1 MQRLLEGEGFEELA
15 AGASVGGV
23 AGAAGRML
31 NEPEAGIG
39 LQACRLLVADACMG
53 GSEAQPAVF
62 EAGTPW
68 WRS

>member
-1 MQRLLEGEGFEELA
+1 MLGGEGFEELA
-15 AGASVGGV
+15 AGAS
-23 AGAAGRML
+23 AGRAAGVEGRLL

-39 LQACRLLVADACMG
+39 LQACRLMVADACMG